1 MDYVKDIIPE
11 SSKLPSRL
19 TQSRKKTWGKSWEK
33 ASEECHFWPRNVSK
47 MRRGGKQRGA
57 YAASFVTTFVTI
69 FVTIFV
75 TMEGAVSLVCD
86 STIFISCQS

>member
-57 YAASFVTTFVTI
+57 YAASFVTR
-69 FVTIFV
+69 
-75 TMEGAVSLVCD
+75 ECLASLVCD
-86 STIFISCQS
+86 PTILISCQS